1 LTLGFLVLRKGFLKV
16 LGATVQAALDRGH
29 DVVLIW
35 DPVEPKPGE
44 AVSEADL
51 KPWPGTTRVV
61 WARQTPLLPA
71 LRDAKVEALIAPSL
85 YYVLKGSVRDEG
97 IAEIRRAGIGLFSVD
112 YVFETVTSDPESY
125 RVIDITFYMSGFQRE
140 LHHRLFAT
148 EFAAL
153 GSPSDLAARSAVSGS
168 TILDQFAV
176 VDRAAARK
184 RYGLGPDQ
192 PVVLFMSLKMAVP
205 DAWRRLFWGAGPRGW
220 RALKAVASGHAHW
233 VPEILRGNG
242 YAALVDALAAF
253 CRRTGAALVVKSREK
268 NADPRFLRRAA
279 DVFRYDEEVYPYTSI
294 ELMSIADLC
303 IHFQSGAVLEAA
315 FAGVPSLSIAV
326 SQEHLRQY
334 SSFDEVYGGRP
345 GSLQNWNGVV
355 WHTDPTGAIDRLSR
369 ASLGDFRL
377 DTDAHRRYVD
387 KFLGFADT
395 RSSVRVLTAIERA
408 LSASRRA

>member
-1 LTLGFLVLRKGFLKV
+1 
-16 LGATVQAALDRGH
+16 
-29 DVVLIW
+29 
-35 DPVEPKPGE
+35 
-44 AVSEADL
+44 
-51 KPWPGTTRVV
+51 
-61 WARQTPLLPA
+61 
-71 LRDAKVEALIAPSL
+71 
-85 YYVLKGSVRDEG
+85 
-97 IAEIRRAGIGLFSVD
+97 
-112 YVFETVTSDPESY
+112 
-125 RVIDITFYMSGFQRE
+125 VIDITFYMSGFQRE
-140 LHHRLFAT
+140 LHHRLFAA

-168 TILDQFAV
+168 TMLDQFAV
-176 VDRAAARK
+176 VDRAAVRK
-184 RYGLGPDQ
+184 RYGLGPEQ

-205 DAWRRLFWGAGPRGW
+205 DAWRRLFWGGGPRGW
-220 RALKAVASGHAHW
+220 RALKAVASGRAHW

-242 YAALVDALAAF
+242 YAALTDALAGF

-345 GSLQNWNGVV
+345 GSLQNWSGVV
-355 WHTDPTGAIDRLSR
+355 WHTDPTGAIDRLNR

-377 DTDAHRRYVD
+377 DADAHRRYVD
-387 KFLGFADT
+387 KFLGFGDT
-395 RSSVRVLTAIERA
+395 RSSIRVLTEIERA

>member
-1 LTLGFLVLRKGFLKV
+1 VV
-16 LGATVQAALDRGH
+16 AL
-29 DVVLIW
+29 
-35 DPVEPKPGE
+35 
-44 AVSEADL
+44 S
-51 KPWPGTTRVV
+51 
-61 WARQTPLLPA
+61 
-71 LRDAKVEALIAPSL
+71 
-85 YYVLKGSVRDEG
+85 
-97 IAEIRRAGIGLFSVD
+97 
-112 YVFETVTSDPESY
+112 
-125 RVIDITFYMSGFQRE
+125 
-140 LHHRLFAT
+140 
-148 EFAAL
+148 
-153 GSPSDLAARSAVSGS
+153 S
-168 TILDQFAV
+168 T
-176 VDRAAARK
+176 RK